1 MINYCYTLKD
11 VLGLISTPMTYDKD
25 KIVTLLRNA
34 FSSDSNELS
43 NVLSLHNIDINH
55 LLREK
60 LDDGN
65 VVINKTP
72 YSQLLNLIKL
82 RYQSDYIIKVC
93 NMFTTPN
100 YDIEELQ
107 DWCEKFVDILVAT
120 KDKYVTI
127 LDIYDSQI
135 EKLMNPLKTTHT
147 GLRNSARHEDYDTD
161 MSGKNLIND
170 TPQTADVVATIEQD
184 QYVSELSKSTAHTDN
199 IGDISEAVQ
208 DATTTEMDSMTAM
221 AKIKEIQDSYQNVLR
236 RWSDEFSYL
245 FMEEV

>member
-25 KIVTLLRNA
+25 KIVTLLRNS

-60 LDDGN
+60 LDNGN
-65 VVINKTP
+65 IVINKTP

-93 NMFTTPN
+93 NMFTNPN

-127 LDIYDSQI
+127 LNIYDSQI
-135 EKLMNPLKTTHT
+135 EKLMNPLKTTHLGSGNT
-147 GLRNSARHEDYDTD
+147 ARHENYDTD
-161 MSGKNLIND
+161 VSGKNLF
-170 TPQTADVVATIEQD
+170 TEAPQTTDVTATIDENQF
-184 QYVSELSKSTAHTDN
+184 VSEVSKSQAHTDN
-199 IGDISEAVQ
+199 VGDVSEARQ
-208 DATTTEMDSMTAM
+208 EASTTEMDSMTAM